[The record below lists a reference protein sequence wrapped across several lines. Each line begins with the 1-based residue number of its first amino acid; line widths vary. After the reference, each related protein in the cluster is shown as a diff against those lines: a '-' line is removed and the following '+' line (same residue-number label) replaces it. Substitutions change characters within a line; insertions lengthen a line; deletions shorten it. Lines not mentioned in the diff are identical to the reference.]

1 MPTLSQRTRKDGA
14 PRFVSQTRRLD
25 SETGETGEQ
34 KLVHASGE
42 ARQFYGQLT
51 APVLIG
57 MEATGNSQWFI
68 ELVEDLGHAIWI
80 GDAAQIRASYV
91 RKQKTDKRDAAHIL
105 KLVVEGRFPRLWAP
119 DREQRDLRQLVLHRH
134 KLVLIRS
141 RVKNE
146 LQHLSLN
153 KGMQR
158 KRTLWS
164 QAGQKLLRELP
175 LKKWAAC
182 RREDLLGL
190 LTILD
195 EQIGKLDRAVQQA
208 ADENPQSKLLMTQ
221 PGVGPNTALAFVL
234 TLGDVGRFPRGKQVA
249 SYLGLIPREESSG
262 GRQKLGAITKQGSRL
277 LRSLLVEAA
286 QNAVR
291 YDPQL
296 RREYLHR
303 CHQKPKAVAKVAA
316 ARKLAVRLY
325 WMLRTQKPYP
335 EIVRIESSS
344 WVALVA
350 RHGE

>member
-1 MPTLSQRTRKDGA
+1 MMIIGCDFHPSWQQIA
-14 PRFVSQTRRLD
+14 WLD
-25 SETGETGEQ
+25 TETGETGEQ
-34 KLVHASGE
+34 KLVHASGD
-42 ARQFYGQLT
+42 ARQFYQRLG
-51 APVLIG
+51 APVLMG

-68 ELVEDLGHAIWI
+68 EMVQDLGHEIWI

-105 KLVVEGRFPRLWAP
+105 RLVVEGRFPKLWTP

-134 KLVLIRS
+134 KLVEIRS

-153 KGMQR
+153 KGMQK

-164 QAGQKLLRELP
+164 QAGQQMLRELP
-175 LKKWAAC
+175 LKPWAAC

-190 LTILD
+190 LGMLN
-195 EQIGKLDRAVQQA
+195 EQVGKLDRAVQRAAEEHAQA
-208 ADENPQSKLLMTQ
+208 RLLMTQ

-234 TLGDVGRFPRGKQVA
+234 TIGDVKRFPRGKQIA

-262 GRQKLGAITKQGSRL
+262 GRQKLGAISKQGNRL

-286 QNAVR
+286 QIAVR
-291 YDPQL
+291 FDPGMKKQ
-296 RREYLHR
+296 YLHR
-303 CHQKPKAVAKVAA
+303 CHQKPKGVAKVAA

-325 WMLRTQKPYP
+325 WMLRTQVGYP
-335 EIVRIESSS
+335 EIVRIESSPR
-344 WVALVA
+344 VPLVGA
-350 RHGE
+350 S

>member
-1 MPTLSQRTRKDGA
+1 MMIIGCDFHPSWQQ
-14 PRFVSQTRRLD
+14 VSWVDTESGD
-25 SETGETGEQ
+25 TGER
-34 KLVHASGE
+34 KLVHATGDAE
-42 ARQFYGQLT
+42 QFYRQLV

-68 ELVEDLGHAIWI
+68 ELVEDMGHVIWI

-91 RKQKTDKRDAAHIL
+91 RKQKTDKRDAAHIR
-105 KLVVEGRFPRLWAP
+105 KLVEQGRFPRLWMP

-134 KLVLIRS
+134 KLVEIRS

-158 KRTLWS
+158 KAKLWS

-175 LKKWAAC
+175 LKPWAAC

-190 LTILD
+190 LAMLNQQVAMLD
-195 EQIGKLDRAVQQA
+195 AAVQHA
-208 ADENPQSKLLMTQ
+208 AEQNPQANLLMTQ

-262 GRQKLGAITKQGSRL
+262 GHQKLGAITKQGNRM

-286 QNAVR
+286 QIAVR
-291 YDPQL
+291 FDPGFRKQ
-296 RREYLHR
+296 YLHR
-303 CHQKPKAVAKVAA
+303 CHQKPKGVAKVAA

-325 WMLRTQKPYP
+325 WMLRSQVGYP
-335 EIVRIESSS
+335 EIVRIESSPR
-344 WVALVA
+344 VPLVGA
-350 RHGE
+350 S